1 MSKSTAFGARPRKVI
16 EVPAQADEFVQG
28 GREEPI
34 APPAEPE
41 NKPAKMKRLTI
52 DIDPALHKRLKRKAA
67 DKETTIADVA
77 RKLLE
82 QWESE

>member
-1 MSKSTAFGARPRKVI
+1 
-16 EVPAQADEFVQG
+16 
-28 GREEPI
+28 
-34 APPAEPE
+34 
-41 NKPAKMKRLTI
+41 MKRLTI